1 MKKTVLAYMTAADR
15 REAARIGRALVK
27 ERLAACVNILGRIES
42 FYWWEGKVC
51 DGKEVAFIAK
61 TRADLAP
68 ALIKRVRAL
77 HSYSVPCVVTLPIL
91 GGNAAFMK
99 WIETET
105 EPSPR
110 PSPKGRGRRLV

>member
-1 MKKTVLAYMTAADR
+1 MKRTVLVYMTAADR
-15 REAARIGRALVK
+15 REAARIGKALVK

-42 FYWWEGKVC
+42 FYWWDGKVC

-91 GGNAAFMK
+91 GGNPAFLK
-99 WIETET
+99 WIISEAA
-105 EPSPR
+105 PQKRRPPR
-110 PSPKGRGRRLV
+110 G